1 VIVLIIIGS
10 IFIIVGLI
18 GCVVP
23 GVPGPPFSFLALV
36 LLSAAKGWEP
46 FSLNFL
52 IIMALITI
60 VVTALDYVV
69 PAAGAKKFGAS
80 KYGFW
85 GAVIGMLVG
94 IIFFPPLGMIIG
106 AFLGAITGELVMGKA
121 SYDAL
126 KAGWGVFVGVMFGMV
141 LKLIASGVMTFYFI
155 KALF

>member
-69 PAAGAKKFGAS
+69 PAAGAKKFGATR
-80 KYGFW
+80 YGFW
-85 GAVIGMLVG
+85 GAVLGMLVG

-106 AFLGAITGELVMGKA
+106 AFLGAIIGEMVVGKP
-121 SYDAL
+121 SQEAL
-126 KAGWGVFVGVMFGMV
+126 RAGWGVFVGIMFGMII
-141 LKLIASGVMTFYFI
+141 KLIASGVMTFYFI

>member
-1 VIVLIIIGS
+1 MIVLIIIGS

-69 PAAGAKKFGAS
+69 PAAGAKKFGATR
-80 KYGFW
+80 YGFW
-85 GAVIGMLVG
+85 GAVLGMLVG

-106 AFLGAITGELVMGKA
+106 AFLGAIIGEMVVGKP
-121 SYDAL
+121 SQEAL
-126 KAGWGVFVGVMFGMV
+126 RAGWGVFVGIMFGMII
-141 LKLIASGVMTFYFI
+141 KLIASGVMTFYFI

>member
-1 VIVLIIIGS
+1 MIVLIIIGS

-60 VVTALDYVV
+60 VVTGLDYVV
-69 PAAGAKKFGAS
+69 PAAGAKKFGATR
-80 KYGFW
+80 YGFW
-85 GAVIGMLVG
+85 GAVLGMLVG

-106 AFLGAITGELVMGKA
+106 AFLGAIIGEMVVGKP
-121 SYDAL
+121 SQEAL
-126 KAGWGVFVGVMFGMV
+126 RAGWGVFVGIMFGMII
-141 LKLIASGVMTFYFI
+141 KLIASGVMTFYFI

>member
-36 LLSAAKGWEP
+36 LISAAKGWEP

-85 GAVIGMLVG
+85 GAVLGMLVG

-106 AFLGAITGELVMGKA
+106 AFLGAIIGEMVVGKP
-121 SYDAL
+121 SQEAL
-126 KAGWGVFVGVMFGMV
+126 KAGWGVFVGIMFGMII
-141 LKLIASGVMTFYFI
+141 KLIASGVMTFYFI

>member
-1 VIVLIIIGS
+1 MIVLIIIGF

-60 VVTALDYVV
+60 VVTALDYVI

-106 AFLGAITGELVMGKA
+106 AFLGAIIGEIVVGKPGQE
-121 SYDAL
+121 AL
-126 KAGWGVFVGVMFGMV
+126 KAGWGVFVGIMFGMII
-141 LKLIASGVMTFYFI
+141 KLMASGVMTFYFV

>member
-1 VIVLIIIGS
+1 MIVLITIGF
-10 IFIIVGLI
+10 IFIVVGLI

-36 LLSAAKGWEP
+36 ILSIAKRWEP

-52 IIMALITI
+52 IIMALLTI
-60 VVTALDYVV
+60 VVTGFDYVI
-69 PAAGAKKFGAS
+69 PAAGARKFGAS

-85 GAVIGMLVG
+85 GAIIGMLIG

-106 AFLGAITGELVMGKA
+106 AFVGAVIGETVIGKP
-121 SYDAL
+121 SYEAL
-126 KAGWGVFVGVMFGMV
+126 KAGWGVFIGVMFGML

>member
-1 VIVLIIIGS
+1 MIVLIIIGS

-36 LLSAAKGWEP
+36 LISAAKGWEP

-85 GAVIGMLVG
+85 GAVLGMLVG

-106 AFLGAITGELVMGKA
+106 AFLGAIIGEMVVGKP
-121 SYDAL
+121 SQEAL
-126 KAGWGVFVGVMFGMV
+126 KAGWGVFVGIMFGMII
-141 LKLIASGVMTFYFI
+141 KLIASGVMTFYFI